1 MISVSVCVGR
11 LVRTHTNRT
20 KTMAV
25 EEYLEVLSALW
36 QLVGSKLLSQLWNGF
51 ERLSFGIHYGMDL
64 MRDAQVV
71 T

>member
-1 MISVSVCVGR
+1 VV
-11 LVRTHTNRT
+11 VRTTIPTHTNRT

-36 QLVGSKLLSQLWNGF
+36 QLVGSKLLSQLWNGL
-51 ERLSFGIHYGMDL
+51 ERLSFGIHYGVDL
-64 MRDAQVV
+64 IRKAHVV